1 VPRVTQSAEFFV
13 VGGPVQADRSCYIER
28 PADEQL
34 IRNVTN
40 ERFCYVLSPRA
51 SGKSSLAARAIKTLR
66 GTGQLA
72 AAVNM
77 SQIGARSDSADAG
90 RWYYSVAYRI
100 VRELRLKLELQ
111 AWWQDKSAL
120 ASDQRLAEFLWEVVL
135 ANTSEPVTIFLD
147 EIERVAELA
156 FRTELFSVLHGCYAR
171 RVSAPEFGRLNF
183 VVLGTEAPAR
193 LCADPSV
200 SPFTDGR
207 AIELPDFTLEEC
219 LGLAPGFGT
228 DAAAAHALLEKI
240 HSWTGGQPYLTQK
253 VARGVVRKGGA
264 PQAVDRVVYEQF
276 LAPRVSREEPLLSHI
291 RGMLTERRPG
301 ARQAL
306 AALAKLAR
314 EGSAAEEV
322 GAAARERL
330 QLSGVAVGDEEG
342 RLRFRNAIYA
352 RVFDEPWAR
361 SALPFDW
368 RLPAAAAAAAAL
380 VLAVPWWYTQI
391 LPRPYVAALSADDVT
406 IAEAQQAH
414 QRLGRLPG
422 FDSEADRLLADA
434 MARYSRRASTLED
447 VMAADAV
454 LRTLPDGPPRADQLL
469 ADYRLRR
476 AQGAMQAENRDA
488 ALLFALEA
496 VPAGGDSARALAAE
510 LIGADYRHLVLSHRV
525 STEPSHWAVDWHA
538 SRLTVI
544 DQAHR
549 VHTFSLSAAAA
560 PATADSAQRPA
571 GRLTALQDVPV
582 SRELVVDGTG
592 RAGAFDLELNVRHAR
607 ASDLALTL
615 TAPSGAQAALSVP
628 QPRADQQTLRF
639 SARAGSPLA
648 ALAPEQ
654 RQGLWRLDVS
664 DRRSG
669 EAGVLLSWSLSF
681 AGSDRVWQDQPEEGV
696 ALPDPVRTEQVDIA
710 LSRDGRFAL
719 ARPTR
724 PGAAGAARVFD
735 LEGGRVVGDLAYRVA
750 PSQVF
755 FSPDAARAV
764 LLGEHALGIWAVQ
777 SGESIAQ
784 LTSDTGFVPNPAFSP
799 DGSRMAVAERTE
811 TGQLRVDVLRLA
823 DGRRLSAV
831 TGVRGLRDIALG
843 PGGRYLAVL
852 GSGRTVRVLDPDT
865 GRQRL
870 QLPHQRDPARLL
882 AVPGADDALISID
895 TSGDLYLWNL
905 AQADGGSVGRRYL
918 GTTVDAASVSV
929 SADAAAIAF
938 EAAHGR
944 ILMRALHEDGQAV
957 PYRID
962 RSAAS
967 VQTALAPDGS
977 RMLTVNGRTIRLW
990 QTDVGET
997 GPVTDPTL
1005 SALAIDDSGGVA
1017 VLGFRGGNVRVRRS
1031 GEPGDAAGAAKHVD
1045 FIGHRGRV
1053 TSLAVNAAQGRIV
1066 SGGDDGVVR
1075 VWDLASIAPTAH
1087 FLRHPEG
1094 PVYAVA
1100 ISRDGRWVG
1109 SGAEYSAR
1117 IWDAVS
1123 GELIG
1128 EVPVSGAALSV
1139 AFAPQGN
1146 SVAVGDS
1153 AGNLFFGEP
1162 RGSSPLPSVRA
1173 DAAVTAVAFSSQ
1185 GEWMASGDRQG
1196 DVQLWDAATGAA
1208 ATEAKRFRH
1217 PISWIAFSDTGDV
1230 FVRSGDWIHRLRA
1243 DGGMLKIDGSRLLP
1257 LGFDVDAAPARPAD
1271 DHVRVFGVLEGGPE
1285 FYSVEMNAPAASPL
1299 PPDSPLLRRD
1309 WRRILAANGG

>member
-1 VPRVTQSAEFFV
+1 M
-13 VGGPVQADRSCYIER
+13 QADRPCYIER
-28 PADEQL
+28 LADEQL

-51 SGKSSLAARAIKTLR
+51 SGKSSLAAHAIKALR
-66 GTGQLA
+66 ASGQLA

-100 VRELRLKLELQ
+100 VRELRLKVELQ

-147 EIERVAELA
+147 EIERVAELS

-183 VVLGTEAPAR
+183 VVLGTAAPTR

-207 AIELPDFTLEEC
+207 AIELRDFTLEEC
-219 LGLAPGFGT
+219 FGLAPGFDT

-276 LAPRVSREEPLLSHI
+276 LGPRVSREEPLLSHI

-330 QLSGVAVGDEEG
+330 QLSGVVVTDVDG

-352 RVFDEPWAR
+352 RVFDEPWSR

-368 RLPAAAAAAAAL
+368 RVPLGAAAAVAL

-391 LPRPYVAALSADDVT
+391 LPRPYIATLSADNVGV
-406 IAEAQQAH
+406 AEARQAH
-414 QRLGRLPG
+414 LRLARLPG

-434 MARYSRRASTLED
+434 MARYSRQASTLED

-454 LRTLPDGPPRADQLL
+454 LRALPDGQPRADRLL
-469 ADYRLRR
+469 AEYRLRR
-476 AQGAMQAENRDA
+476 ARAAMQAENRDA

-496 VPAGGDSARALAAE
+496 VPAGGDTARALAAE
-510 LIGADYRHLVLSHRV
+510 LIGADYRHLLRSYRV
-525 STEPSHWAVDWHA
+525 SAEPAHWAVDWQA
-538 SRLTVI
+538 GRLTVV

-549 VHTFSLSAAAA
+549 VHTFPLSPGA
-560 PATADSAQRPA
+560 PAAGDSARPPA
-571 GRLTALQDVPV
+571 DRLTALQDVPV

-592 RAGAFDLELNVRHAR
+592 RAGAFELELNVRHAR

-615 TAPSGAQAALSVP
+615 TAPSGAQASLSVP

-639 SARAGSPLA
+639 NAQAGGPLA
-648 ALAPEQ
+648 ALASEP
-654 RQGLWRLDVS
+654 RQGVWRLDVS

-669 EAGVLLSWSLSF
+669 EAGALRSWSLSF
-681 AGSDRVWQDQPEEGV
+681 SGSDRVWQDQPEEGV

-710 LSRDGRFAL
+710 LSRDGKFAL

-735 LEGGRVVGDLAYRVA
+735 LEAGRVIGDLVYQTA
-750 PSQVF
+750 PAQVF
-755 FSPDAARAV
+755 FSPDGARAV
-764 LLGEHALGIWAVQ
+764 LLGEHAVGIWSVQ
-777 SGESIAQ
+777 SGEPVAQ
-784 LTSDTGFVPNPAFSP
+784 STSDTGFLPNPAFSP
-799 DGSRMAVAERTE
+799 DGSRMAVAERTDA
-811 TGQLRVDVLRLA
+811 GQLRIDVLRLA
-823 DGRRLSAV
+823 DGRRLAAV
-831 TGVRGLRDIALG
+831 PAASGLRDIALG
-843 PGGRYLAVL
+843 PGGRYLAVV
-852 GSGRTVRVLDPDT
+852 GSGRTVRVLDPDS

-882 AVPGADDALISID
+882 AVPGDNDALISID
-895 TSGDLYLWNL
+895 TSGDLYLWDL
-905 AQADGGSVGRRYL
+905 TQADDGRIGRRYL
-918 GTTVDAASVSV
+918 GTTADAASVSV
-929 SADAAAIAF
+929 SADAAAVAF

-944 ILMRALHEDGQAV
+944 ILMRALQGDGQAV

-967 VQTALAPDGS
+967 VQTALAPDGA

-990 QTDVGET
+990 QADAGGT
-997 GPVTDPTL
+997 GPVTDPAL
-1005 SALAIDDSGGVA
+1005 SALAIDDGGNVA
-1017 VLGFRGGNVRVRRS
+1017 VLGFRGGNVRVRWS
-1031 GEPGDAAGAAKHVD
+1031 GEPSDAADAAKHVD

-1053 TSLAVNAAQGRIV
+1053 TSLAVDAAQGRIV

-1075 VWDLASIAPTAH
+1075 VWDLATISPTAH

-1100 ISRDGRWVG
+1100 VSRVGRWVA

-1117 IWDAVS
+1117 VWDATT
-1123 GELIG
+1123 GELVG

-1139 AFAPQGN
+1139 AFAPQGDRI
-1146 SVAVGDS
+1146 AVGDS

-1173 DAAVTAVAFSSQ
+1173 DAAVTAVAFSSR

-1208 ATEAKRFRH
+1208 ATDPKRFRH
-1217 PISWIAFSDTGDV
+1217 PISWIGFSDAGDV
-1230 FVRSGDWIHRLRA
+1230 FVRSGDWVHRLRA
-1243 DGGMLKIDGSRLLP
+1243 DGGQLKIDGSRLLP

-1271 DHVRVFGVLEGGPE
+1271 DHVRVFGVLEDGAE
-1285 FYSVEMNAPAASPL
+1285 FYSVDMNAPDAAPL
-1299 PPDSPLLRRD
+1299 APDSPMLSRD
-1309 WRRILAANGG
+1309 WRRILALNGG